1 MTLRMNKLYR
11 KIDELEQKNL
21 TLMRGSPISRPRPV
35 DGGDVESSLPPPE
48 ERLR

>member
-21 TLMRGSPISRPRPV
+21 SLMRGSSTQ
-35 DGGDVESSLPPPE
+35 PPPSQPPGVM
-48 ERLR
+48 